1 VLPQPMVAAVLLV
14 LGATVRRVADA
25 VHSAIGPMAGDADR
39 ALLERRQCEEA
50 VSVFN
55 GHVAEPFESVRTNGV
70 WARTID
76 DYMDHHIKADDL
88 ESMEYNATRCQ
99 TIEEAIVS
107 NDVPPW
113 CPSVGDPSL
122 NNLHFNTTS
131 MQRYSFSVVSRGIC
145 WRSLSRGRISGP
157 RPIAE
162 PETMNSIYRGG
173 MFRGG
178 MLSLPNRRLADHA
191 LCFYPRDAGSC
202 MRTNCGCGKTTHS
215 KNENTT
221 AFTPGEHCT
230 GARAYWRNATTA
242 SVDDFVRTWW
252 KGNRTHEDL
261 LPSLSASVFEQVG
274 LRQLVWDN
282 PYEVVTSMRNWHPGY
297 NEVVV
302 PAWFGVDFADV
313 PIDALY
319 YFDDENPNYL
329 EANVGFMRAVQRS
342 YHRHSGRLLPLFK
355 VDVTECHSA
364 PFSCA

>member
-1 VLPQPMVAAVLLV
+1 MVAAVLLV